1 MRLNL
6 LFAFALAAIFSNSA
20 ISQTVLTVGA
30 EEVSLADFEHIYQ
43 KNNKDLSITS
53 EALDE
58 YMDLFIKFKLKV
70 LEAENLG
77 MDDDAEFIKE
87 LDGYRK
93 QLARPYMIDNELLD
107 EIVKEA
113 YDRSLEEVRA
123 RHILVSAGPNVDPA
137 DSLRAWNRLNDLRNR
152 VIAGEDFAK
161 VATSKGGSDDPSAR
175 DNAGDLGWFTAFQM
189 VHPFEE
195 AAYNTP
201 VGEVSEIVRT
211 RFGFHFL
218 EVTDRRPAR
227 GEVKVA
233 HIMISVPDQKN
244 KVMMESAT
252 KEVNAVYAFL
262 QQGESFESLAL
273 KYSDDESSKS
283 KGGVLPWFGTGKMV
297 ETFEEAAFSLKNDGD
312 ISEPVLT
319 RYGWHIVKRLGFKP
333 PASFEEVEKTL
344 TKKVSRD
351 SRAEVTKTSFL
362 NKLKRE
368 YGFRVFEKRIDNLT
382 AAAASIDSVF
392 FPEHQLEVK
401 SSERNK
407 TLYMLDG
414 KVITVQEFVDF
425 ANSKKIRMEGKN
437 YRDVLQSL
445 LAEFEENKLMSY
457 EDSKLEEKYDDFRL
471 LMEEYH
477 DGILLFELTDEKVWS
492 KAVKDT
498 LGLQEYYTNN
508 QSEFMWGT
516 RLNMVAYT
524 CENAEIAAQVKE
536 TLASG
541 GNVDELRKQISADKP
556 LAIKEEKGL
565 FEFGS
570 NNLADS
576 VFDQLA
582 GGLQFLSHT
591 VLQVDA
597 GGDAVAVISLKEVLK
612 PTTKTLEES
621 RGQVI
626 ASYQDYLEKA
636 WVEELRA
643 KYSVTINNDVL
654 YQLVK

>member
-6 LFAFALAAIFSNSA
+6 LFAFALAALFSNSA
-20 ISQTVLTVGA
+20 NSQTVLTVGT
-30 EEVSLADFEHIYQ
+30 EEVSLSDFEHIYQ
-43 KNNKDLSITS
+43 KNNKDSVVTE
-53 EALDE
+53 EALNE
-58 YMDLFIKFKLKV
+58 YMDLFVKFKLKV

-77 MDDDAEFIKE
+77 MDQDAEFIKE

-113 YDRSLEEVRA
+113 YARSQEEVKA

-137 DSLRAWNRLNDLRNR
+137 DSLRAWNRLNELRNR
-152 VIAGEDFAK
+152 VIAGEDFKK
-161 VATSKGGSDDPSAR
+161 VAISKGGSDDPSAR
-175 DNAGDLGWFTAFQM
+175 DNGGDLGWFTAFQM

-233 HIMISVPDQKN
+233 HIMVSIPDPNK

-252 KEVNAVYAFL
+252 KEINAVYSFL

-297 ETFEEAAFSLKNDGD
+297 EPFEEAAFSLQNDGD
-312 ISEPVLT
+312 ISEPILT
-319 RYGWHIVKRLGFKP
+319 RYGWHIIKRLGYKP
-333 PASFEEVEKTL
+333 LSSFEESEKAL
-344 TKKVSRD
+344 TKRVSRD
-351 SRAEVTKTSFL
+351 SRADVTKTSFI
-362 NKLKRE
+362 NKLRRE
-368 YGFRVFEKRIDNLT
+368 YGFRVFSKRIDNLMES
-382 AAAASIDSVF
+382 AAAIDSVF
-392 FPEHQLEVK
+392 YPGHELEVK
-401 SSERNK
+401 SSEKGK
-407 TLYMLDG
+407 TLFMLDG
-414 KVITVQEFVDF
+414 KVVRVQEFVDF
-425 ANSKKIRMEGKN
+425 ANSKKIRMEGKE
-437 YRDVLQSL
+437 YKSVLTSL
-445 LAEFEENKLMSY
+445 LAEFEEDKLISY

-477 DGILLFELTDEKVWS
+477 DGILLFELTDEMVWS

-498 LGLQEYYTNN
+498 LGLQAFYTNN
-508 QSEFMWGT
+508 QSEFMWET
-516 RLNMVAYT
+516 RLNMVSYT
-524 CENAEIAAQVKE
+524 CEDAGIAAMVTE
-536 TLASG
+536 TISNG
-541 GNVDELRKQISADKP
+541 GNIGELKKVVTAEKP

-565 FEFGS
+565 YQYGS

-576 VFDQLA
+576 VFNKLA
-582 GGLQFLSHT
+582 GGMKFEGPT
-591 VLQVDA
+591 VIQVGA
-597 GGDAVAVISLKEVLK
+597 GGDAVAVISLKEVIK
-612 PTTKTLEES
+612 PTPKTLEES

-626 ASYQDYLEKA
+626 AKYQDYLEKA
-636 WVEELRA
+636 WVEELRS
-643 KYSVTINNDVL
+643 KYPVTINTEAL
-654 YQLVK
+654 YELVK